1 MNSID
6 FLTMREQAKREQAL
20 FEDRALALGG
30 ERDQQAMEAL
40 AAQERFAAA
49 TVQMSS
55 MQSDLLALETRRRE
69 MESELQ
75 AAQATLRRTM
85 DARAAAV
92 SASQD
97 PRSEELA
104 ATLDLLTLALTET
117 VVERDQAATKAK

>member
-1 MNSID
+1 MAWCLTVTSVLIMNSID

-75 AAQATLRRTM
+75 AAQATLCAVRWTRALPQCLRRRT
-85 DARAAAV
+85 R
-92 SASQD
+92 
-97 PRSEELA
+97 
-104 ATLDLLTLALTET
+104 DLRNSPPHSTY
-117 VVERDQAATKAK
+117 